1 MKRSA
6 DVTITILFLLYYC
19 YYFIMA
25 SVFSQMSGPKS
36 YSFIPITLVGLV
48 LITISLFIKNKLA
61 YAVLRLTGIVLAINI
76 LYSDLS
82 SSLGFHRKW
91 ETVKIIVTYFPV
103 IALFLFIL
111 ISIARIATFYSVNE

>member
-1 MKRSA
+1 
-6 DVTITILFLLYYC
+6 
-19 YYFIMA
+19 
-25 SVFSQMSGPKS
+25 MSGPKS